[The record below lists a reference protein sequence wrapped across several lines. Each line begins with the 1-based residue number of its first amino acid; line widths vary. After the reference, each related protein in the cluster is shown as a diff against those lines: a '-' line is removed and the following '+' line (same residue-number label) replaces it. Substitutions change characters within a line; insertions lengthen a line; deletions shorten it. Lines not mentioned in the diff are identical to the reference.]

1 MHRENPMAAPESAAQ
16 ATLSFEV
23 SNVTDTRSFD
33 ATDVDASLP
42 AEVVAKALSA
52 ELNLPQNVCWM
63 LRDDESAAFLDG
75 ETAIGQQLRPGSK
88 VTLTPRAHL
97 G

>member
-1 MHRENPMAAPESAAQ
+1 MDRESPQAVSESSAN

-23 SNVTDTRSFD
+23 RNVTDTRSFD
-33 ATDVDASLP
+33 ASDVDGSLP

-52 ELNLPQNVCWM
+52 ELNLPPNVSWC
-63 LRDDESAAFLDG
+63 LRDDNSATFLDG
-75 ETAIGQQLRPGSK
+75 ETALGEQIQPGAK
-88 VTLTPRAHL
+88 LTLTPRAHL

>member
-1 MHRENPMAAPESAAQ
+1 MSRENPMAASDVPTQ

-33 ATDVDASLP
+33 ASDVDASLP

-63 LRDDESAAFLDG
+63 LRDDASAAFLDG
-75 ETAIGQQLRPGSK
+75 ETAIGEQIRPGAR